1 MLKTLKSYFGYTSF
15 RPLQEKIIS
24 TILQKKDALVLM
36 PTGGGKSMCY
46 QLPALLM
53 EGTTVVVSP
62 LISLMKDQVESL
74 QANGIV
80 ARALNSTNDDAT
92 NAQLYFECLQG
103 RVKLLYISP
112 EILMSEMN
120 YLLRD
125 INISLFA
132 IDEAH
137 CISHWGHDFRP
148 EYTQLKAIR
157 QYFPNVPVV
166 ALTATADKITREDI
180 IRQLEMRNPEIFI
193 SSFDRPN
200 LSLEVKRGYQ
210 QKEKIKAIVKF
221 LRRHRNESGIIYCMS
236 RNGTEKVAQLLEKEG
251 FDVAAYHAGMSNE
264 QREITQDDFINDR
277 VQIICATIAF
287 GMGIDKSNVRWV
299 IHYNLPKSIENFYQE
314 IGRAGRDGLP
324 SETLLF
330 YSFGDIILLSRFAA
344 ESNQQGINLEKLNRM
359 QQYAESDIC
368 RRRILLNYFGETMD
382 HDCGNC
388 DVCKNPPERF
398 DGTIIVQK
406 ALSAI
411 ARADQQ
417 IGTRT
422 LIDILKGYASQ
433 EIMEKGYD
441 KLKTYGA
448 GRDVPGKDWQDYL
461 LQMLNLG
468 YFEIAYNESN
478 HLKITEA
485 GRKVLFG
492 KERAPLV
499 VIKREEGYGKKGYG
513 KKGYA
518 KENKTASPVPLFTPT
533 VFEDEDEGLFE
544 ALRQLRKK
552 LADQLA
558 IPAYI
563 VLSDKTLHLLALKK
577 PSNIEAFGEISG
589 IGEFKKEKYGKDFL
603 AVINEY
609 LGRN

>member
-92 NAQLYFECLQG
+92 NAQLHFECVQG

-112 EILMSEMN
+112 ERLMSEIN

-125 INISLFA
+125 IHISLFA

-157 QYFPNVPVV
+157 QHFPNVPVV

-180 IRQLEMRNPEIFI
+180 IRQLDMHNPEVFI

-210 QKEKIKAIVKF
+210 QKEKIRAIVKF

-236 RNGTEKVAQLLEKEG
+236 RNGTEKVAQLLENEG
-251 FDVAAYHAGMSNE
+251 FDVGVYHAGMSNE
-264 QREITQDDFINDR
+264 QREMTQDDFINDR

-330 YSFGDIILLSRFAA
+330 YSFGDIVLLSKFAA

-368 RRRILLNYFGETMD
+368 RRRILLNYFGETMN

-411 ARADQQ
+411 ARADEQ

-433 EIMEKGYD
+433 EVIEKGYD

-468 YFEIAYNESN
+468 YFEIAYNENN

-485 GRKVLFG
+485 GKKVLFG
-492 KERAPLV
+492 KERAQLV
-499 VIKREEGYGKKGYG
+499 VIKREESYGKKGS
-513 KKGYA
+513 A
-518 KENKTASPVPLFTPT
+518 KENKTASPAPLFTPT

-577 PSNIEAFGEISG
+577 PGDMEAFGEISG

>member
-112 EILMSEMN
+112 ERLMSEMN

-478 HLKITEA
+478 HLKITET

-499 VIKREEGYGKKGYG
+499 VIKREEGHG